1 MSEEKKPENEIRIRF
16 NSKTKDIIQECE
28 KLIKEGKVKD
38 IHLSAV
44 SNTIADLIF
53 SVEILKSMYPN
64 LIQQN
69 KFSTIPPRSNDNSK
83 KKDDKPQ
90 KLFPRLEI
98 ILTISNEEVKK
109 EGAISTITEEER
121 KILIETLDK
130 RKDAFKKKKAK
141 RPFRNIYRRSRSRS
155 RTNRRNVRRTRYSFS
170 AKRTGFNWRKPS
182 YNNRR
187 PYGRRP
193 EEKKM
198 KFNEPRKISGN
209 RQVATKN

>member
-83 KKDDKPQ
+83 KKEDKPQ

-141 RPFRNIYRRSRSRS
+141 RPFRNINRRSRS

-198 KFNEPRKISGN
+198 KFNEPRKFSGN